1 MVQAGHAKSKM
12 KPFTPLSLPLQS
24 LDWSRLAPLLGDAH
38 KELAYFDALLRNIP
52 DAGLLLSP
60 LTMQEAV
67 LSSRIEGTQATLEEV
82 LRFQAEGKAHGE
94 KHDDIR
100 EIINYHRA
108 VGTAF
113 ERLETLPLSGRL
125 LREAHE
131 ILLSGVRGKN
141 KVPGRF
147 RSGQV
152 FIGKPGA
159 GVEHATYI
167 PPEARQIP
175 DLFANLE
182 QYMHRDEKDV
192 LVQLAIIHAQF
203 EIIHPFRDG
212 NGRIGRLLMPLF
224 LYDKK
229 AISAPCFYLSEYL
242 EKNRDA
248 YYDGLNRITKDGD
261 WEQWIEFFLRAV
273 SEQSRINADKAQ
285 VIIDLKEK
293 TLLRIQEV
301 THSQYTP
308 QITNFIFSEPW
319 FTGVRFR
326 NKANVPR
333 PSAARLL
340 TLLESGGI
348 IEKIVRGRGRRTVLC
363 QFTELIG
370 ILG

>member
-1 MVQAGHAKSKM
+1 M
-12 KPFTPLSLPLQS
+12 KPFIPLNLPLQS
-24 LDWSRLAPLLGDAH
+24 LDWSRLVPLLGDAH

-82 LRFQAEGKAHGE
+82 LRFQAEGKARGE
-94 KHDDIR
+94 KRADIQ

-125 LREAHE
+125 LREAHA

-141 KVPGRF
+141 KDPGNF
-147 RSGQV
+147 RSGPV
-152 FIGKPGA
+152 HIGKPGA
-159 GVEHATYI
+159 GVEHAIYI
-167 PPEARQIP
+167 PPEAQQIP
-175 DLFANLE
+175 HLFTNLE

-203 EIIHPFRDG
+203 EIIHPFWDG

-224 LYDKK
+224 LYAKNVI
-229 AISAPCFYLSEYL
+229 AAPCFYLSEYL

-248 YYDGLNRITKDGD
+248 YYDGLNRITGNGD

-273 SEQSRINADKAQ
+273 SEQSRINAGRAQ
-285 VIIDLKEK
+285 AIIDLKEEI
-293 TLLRIQEV
+293 LLRIQEA

-319 FTGVRFR
+319 FTSVHFR
-326 NKANVPR
+326 AEAAVPR
-333 PSAARLL
+333 PSATRLL
-340 TLLESGGI
+340 GRLAHGGI
-348 IEKIVRGRGRRTVLC
+348 IEKTLPGKGRMPSMFTFPALLRIIDPNVL
-363 QFTELIG
+363 
-370 ILG
+370 